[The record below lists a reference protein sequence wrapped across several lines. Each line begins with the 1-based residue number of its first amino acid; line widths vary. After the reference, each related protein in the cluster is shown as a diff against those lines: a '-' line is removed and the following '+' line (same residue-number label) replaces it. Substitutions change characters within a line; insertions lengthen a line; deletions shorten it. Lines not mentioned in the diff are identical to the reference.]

1 MDSIHFDQVVHPNIA
16 GEMANMFQDN
26 SINADISALP
36 ARYYHETDV
45 DYIVQFRDSGEEAPV
60 PDEIIVM
67 IHVIKDTLTIRKILV
82 DFFPSRAEFFP
93 AQDGNVH
100 WVYFPEVLSEADLD
114 MYQAV
119 GAETSRHG
127 HFAAVPAHFVITEAK
142 IEEIAGEIP
151 SKADIYKYQE
161 IFPV

>member
-16 GEMANMFQDN
+16 SEIVNMFQDN
-26 SINADISALP
+26 GINADISVLS
-36 ARYYHETDV
+36 ARYYCESDE

-60 PDEIIVM
+60 PGEIIVM

-93 AQDGNVH
+93 AHDGTIH
-100 WVYFPEVLSEADLD
+100 WIYFPEVLSEADLD
-114 MYQAV
+114 MYRAV

-151 SKADIYKYQE
+151 SQADIYKYQE